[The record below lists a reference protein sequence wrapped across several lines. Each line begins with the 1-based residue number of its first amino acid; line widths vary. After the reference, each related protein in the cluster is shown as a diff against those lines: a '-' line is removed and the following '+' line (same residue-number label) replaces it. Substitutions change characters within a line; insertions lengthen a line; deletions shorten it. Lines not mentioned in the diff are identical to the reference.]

1 MDSSVVC
8 LSTLFTIICLNTMPI
23 NCDVVDDDSNGEEHF
38 EKLYVKRLSWFKID
52 TPIGSYN
59 SDWALVKNKQQEKKM
74 KKRHVQTIRT
84 KQEQL
89 QQQIQQNRCP
99 KCGGVLIVRK
109 GKYGTFKGCS
119 NYPKCK
125 FTQSIG

>member
-1 MDSSVVC
+1 
-8 LSTLFTIICLNTMPI
+8 
-23 NCDVVDDDSNGEEHF
+23 
-38 EKLYVKRLSWFKID
+38 
-52 TPIGSYN
+52 
-59 SDWALVKNKQQEKKM
+59 M

-84 KQEQL
+84 KQKQTEQH
-89 QQQIQQNRCP
+89 IQQNRCP

>member
-1 MDSSVVC
+1 
-8 LSTLFTIICLNTMPI
+8 
-23 NCDVVDDDSNGEEHF
+23 
-38 EKLYVKRLSWFKID
+38 
-52 TPIGSYN
+52 
-59 SDWALVKNKQQEKKM
+59 M

-89 QQQIQQNRCP
+89 QQQTQQNRCP
-99 KCGGVLIVRK
+99 KCGVVLIVRK
-109 GKYGTFKGCS
+109 GKYGTFKGCN

>member
-1 MDSSVVC
+1 
-8 LSTLFTIICLNTMPI
+8 
-23 NCDVVDDDSNGEEHF
+23 
-38 EKLYVKRLSWFKID
+38 
-52 TPIGSYN
+52 
-59 SDWALVKNKQQEKKM
+59 M